1 MTQQRFEASALAGLR
16 DCVAGASIRKERRD
30 GERAAFIGSVRGSPP
45 RQRGA
50 ALLEGIVVR
59 ASSCLRRAADG
70 QRAKVVRY
78 GRFLAN
84 EKVSLEAL
92 LAGWGEQ
99 TRIAAAGRHVLA
111 IQDTSEINF
120 RTTSERRRGLGE
132 IGKGSGRGVLLHAM
146 LAVDASTSCCLGLVT
161 GEVWTRHGR
170 IAVEHGKRPLEQK
183 ESRRWISTA
192 EQAKE
197 VLAAAAMVTVI
208 DDREGDIYAKW
219 ATVAAQNFHLLTRS
233 MHDRALASGKS
244 MYETAAGFPIAD
256 VATIELLPRANR
268 PARQARLALRFG
280 SVTIKRP
287 KRTARE
293 LPDSVDLMLI
303 EVVELDPPAD
313 AEPLHW
319 YLLTTHAVGDAAA
332 AWRIV
337 SFYKKRWIIEQLFRI
352 LKTQGLQLED
362 SRLETA
368 DRLLKLTAIAAK
380 AAAITLQL
388 VQARDGH
395 GTESAA
401 TAFSDDQIDL
411 LAALATKY
419 EGRTKLQSNP
429 HPPKSLAWAAWII
442 ARLGGWDGYPRTK
455 PGPITM
461 RHGLQYF
468 LGVAQAW
475 GAIQHV

>member
-1 MTQQRFEASALAGLR
+1 
-16 DCVAGASIRKERRD
+16 
-30 GERAAFIGSVRGSPP
+30 
-45 RQRGA
+45 
-50 ALLEGIVVR
+50 VR

-70 QRAKVVRY
+70 QRAQIVRY

-146 LAVDASTSCCLGLVT
+146 LAMDADTDSCLGLVT
-161 GEVWTRHGR
+161 GEIWTRAGR
-170 IAVEHGKRPLEQK
+170 VTVEHGKRPLEEK

-192 EQAKE
+192 EQARD
-197 VLAAAAMVTVI
+197 VLAAAAMVTVV

-219 ATVAAQNFHLLTRS
+219 ATVAAHNFHLLTRS

-244 MYETAAGFPIAD
+244 MYETAAGFPVAD

-280 SVTIKRP
+280 AVTIRRP

-332 AWRIV
+332 AWRV
-337 SFYKKRWIIEQLFRI
+337 VGFYKKRWIIEQLFRI
-352 LKTQGLQLED
+352 IKTQGLQLED

-368 DRLLKLTAIAAK
+368 DRLLKITAIAAK

-388 VQARDGH
+388 VQARDGK
-395 GTESAA
+395 GAEPAT
-401 TAFSDDQIDL
+401 TAFSDEQIEL
-411 LAALATKY
+411 LAALGTRY

-429 HPPKSLAWAAWII
+429 HLPKSLAWAAWIV

-468 LGVAQAW
+468 LGISQAW
-475 GAIQHV
+475 RAIRHV